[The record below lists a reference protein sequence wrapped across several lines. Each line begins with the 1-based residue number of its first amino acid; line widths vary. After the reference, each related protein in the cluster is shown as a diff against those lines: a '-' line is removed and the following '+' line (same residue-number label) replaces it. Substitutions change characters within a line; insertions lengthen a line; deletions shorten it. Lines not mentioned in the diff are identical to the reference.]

1 MSRPDSNQ
9 SDYSSSSQAITHLTD
24 LLNRSL
30 PTARLIETAMPQTP
44 WLKLWLLDD
53 SNMDRPFSPEEV
65 RIIWEAPPYWSFCW
79 ASGQI
84 MASYIEENPEYVKDK
99 VVVDFGAGSGIA
111 AIAAAKFGAKR
122 VICCDIDQD
131 AIASCKANAELNQVP
146 MEYSADF
153 FQLIETLDEPIDIIL
168 AADVLYDRDNI
179 PLLTALRKS
188 CKHILMADSRVKNL
202 KVDGYQAFSEGHA
215 ETLPPLERFDEFKH
229 VIIYSA
235 EGFLAN
241 K

>member
-1 MSRPDSNQ
+1 MPQ
-9 SDYSSSSQAITHLTD
+9 HLND
-24 LLNRSL
+24 LTRRLQRSL
-30 PTARLIETAMPQTP
+30 PTARLVEAGMPLTP

-65 RIIWEAPPYWSFCW
+65 RIIWEAPPYWCFCW

-84 MASYIEENPEYVKDK
+84 MAQYIEQNPETVKDK

-122 VICCDIDQD
+122 VIACDIDED
-131 AIASCKANAELNQVP
+131 ALISCKANAELNGVE
-146 MEYSADF
+146 MEFSDDF
-153 FQLIETLDEPIDIIL
+153 FHLINALDNIDVIL

-179 PLLTALRKS
+179 PLLTELRKNCQS
-188 CKHILMADSRVKNL
+188 ILMADSRVKNL
-202 KVDGYQAFSEGHA
+202 DVDGYQAFAEGNA

-229 VIIYSA
+229 VIIYAA
-235 EGFLAN
+235 EGLKN
-241 K
+241 GG

>member
-1 MSRPDSNQ
+1 M
-9 SDYSSSSQAITHLTD
+9 SSQLDTLIKRLHY
-24 LLNRSL
+24 SL
-30 PTARLIETAMPQTP
+30 PSAKLIESEMPLTP

-65 RIIWEAPPYWSFCW
+65 RVIWEAPPYWCFCW

-84 MASYIEENPEYVKDK
+84 MAQYIEQHPESVKDK
-99 VVVDFGAGSGIA
+99 VIVDFGAGSGIA

-122 VICCDIDQD
+122 VIACDIDED
-131 AIASCKANAELNQVP
+131 AILSCKANAELNNVDI
-146 MEYSADF
+146 EISDDF
-153 FQLIETLDEPIDIIL
+153 FELLKSLDEPIDAIL

-179 PLLTALRKS
+179 PLLTTLRAN
-188 CKHILMADSRVKNL
+188 CKDILMADSRVKNL
-202 KVDGYQAFSEGHA
+202 NVKGYAAFAEGYA

-235 EGFLAN
+235 KGL
-241 K
+241 

>member
-1 MSRPDSNQ
+1 MANS
-9 SDYSSSSQAITHLTD
+9 LKD
-24 LLNRSL
+24 LIHRLHYSL
-30 PTARLIETAMPQTP
+30 PTARLIESAMPLTP

-65 RIIWEAPPYWSFCW
+65 RVIWEAPPYWCFCW

-84 MASYIEENPEYVKDK
+84 MAQYIEQNPEVVKDK

-122 VICCDIDQD
+122 VIACDIDDD
-131 AIASCKANAELNQVP
+131 AIISCKANAELNNIQI
-146 MEYSADF
+146 EYSSDF
-153 FQLIETLDEPIDIIL
+153 FELIQQENDIDLIL

-179 PLLTALRKS
+179 PLLTELRKN
-188 CKHILMADSRVKNL
+188 CKSILMADSRVKNL
-202 KVDGYQAFSEGHA
+202 DVDGYSSFAEGHA

-229 VIIYSA
+229 VIIYA
-235 EGFLAN
+235 AN
-241 K
+241 GLKD

>member
-1 MSRPDSNQ
+1 MSAALNE
-9 SDYSSSSQAITHLTD
+9 LTVR
-24 LLNRSL
+24 LQKSL
-30 PTARLIETAMPQTP
+30 PTANLIATSMPLTP

-65 RIIWEAPPYWSFCW
+65 RVIWEAPPYWSFCW

-84 MASYIEENPEYVKDK
+84 MAQYIEQHPSSIKNR

-122 VICCDIDQD
+122 VIVCDIDQD
-131 AIASCKANAELNQVP
+131 AIASCKANAELNDVNL
-146 MEYSADF
+146 EFNDDF
-153 FQLIETLDEPIDIIL
+153 FSLEEQLLENIDVIL

-179 PLLTALRKS
+179 PLLTELRQR
-188 CKHILMADSRVKNL
+188 CNNILMADSRVKNL
-202 KVDGYQAFSEGHA
+202 NVEGYTKFAEGHA

-229 VIIYSA
+229 VIIYEA
-235 EGFLAN
+235 KGFL
-241 K
+241 